1 MKRIILNGK
10 RMITREVTHA
20 YLKRKFSFPDYY
32 GRNLDALWDLLS
44 TTAKE
49 TEIVFVHAKRV
60 PENLGPY
67 GVSLL
72 KVFEDLEAE
81 NRRVKV
87 IHLT

>member
-10 RMITREVTHA
+10 RMITKEVAHA

-44 TTAKE
+44 TTVKE
-49 TEIVFVHAKRV
+49 TEIVLVNAKCV
-60 PENLGPY
+60 PENLGRY
-67 GVSLL
+67 GASLL
-72 KVFEDLEAE
+72 QVFDDLNEE

-87 IHLT
+87 IYLN